1 MAIEGELSITGITKV
16 AMTASWELPPPERS
30 TLSPHTDADA
40 SVGNV
45 HVAMIVYNK
54 MFELQAIVDPT
65 TRGNGLTRH
74 DSNFNI

>member
-1 MAIEGELSITGITKV
+1 MAIEGELSITGITRV

-30 TLSPHTDADA
+30 SLSPYTDADA

-45 HVAMIVYNK
+45 HFAMIVYNK
-54 MFELQAIVDPT
+54 MFELQVIVDPT

-74 DSNFNI
+74 DSNHDI